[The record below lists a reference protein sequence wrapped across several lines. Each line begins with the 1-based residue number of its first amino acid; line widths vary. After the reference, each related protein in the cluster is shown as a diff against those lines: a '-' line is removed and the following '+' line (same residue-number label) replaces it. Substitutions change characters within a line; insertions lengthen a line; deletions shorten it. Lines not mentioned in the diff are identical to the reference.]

1 MGSFDEQR
9 LPERQSAGR
18 RRPRITISD
27 VSAALGLTK
36 STVSRALNGYPD
48 ISSTTRARVRSTA
61 ARMGYRPLS
70 HAQAIR
76 TGRARALGL
85 VIQIDDHDA
94 HRPFLADFLA
104 GISFVASGEGWT
116 ITVATADGEAATLA
130 TMRRLLDEHK
140 VDGFILP
147 RTLVEDPRIA
157 LLRSQDVPFVMFG
170 RTRDS
175 TGCAW
180 YDIRSED
187 AMADAVRRLA
197 SLGHRRIAF
206 VNGGGR
212 YQYSRLR
219 LDGFRRGLASAGV
232 EEDSRLVRSDALVP
246 DEGEEAAE
254 YLLALPRPPT
264 AVVFAVDSAALG
276 LYRAVRRRG
285 LRVGRHL
292 SVIGYDGIPDGNHAD
307 PPLSTYAVDIRRAGE
322 RLARMLIERV
332 RGVDP
337 VRLRETAPATFID
350 RGSIAPPEFG
360 PDDLARRLAAG
371 HATAQPRSQT
381 TPRRK

>member
-1 MGSFDEQR
+1 MGSLDAHR
-9 LPERQSAGR
+9 RSSGH

-48 ISSTTRARVRSTA
+48 ISAQTRARVRTAA

-76 TGRARALGL
+76 TGQARALGL

-116 ITVATADGEAATLA
+116 ITVATAHGEAATLD
-130 TMRRLLDEHK
+130 TMRRLVDERK

-157 LLRSQDVPFVMFG
+157 LLRSEEVPFVMFG

-175 TGCAW
+175 AGCAW

-187 AMADAVRRLA
+187 AMTDAVERLA

-206 VNGGGR
+206 VNGGRR

-219 LDGFRRGLASAGV
+219 REGFRRGLARAGI
-232 EEDSRLVRSDALVP
+232 EADPQLVRFDALVP
-246 DEGEEAAE
+246 EEGEQAADA
-254 YLLALPRPPT
+254 LLALPRPPT

-276 LYRAVRRRG
+276 LYRAARRRG
-285 LRVGRHL
+285 LVVARHI
-292 SVIGYDGIPDGNHAD
+292 SVIGYDGIPDGSHAD
-307 PPLSTYAVDIRRAGE
+307 PPLSTYTVNIRRAGE
-322 RLARMLIERV
+322 RLARMLVDRV
-332 RGVDP
+332 RGADP
-337 VRLRETAPATFID
+337 ETLRETAPATFVD
-350 RGSIAPPEFG
+350 RGSIAPPALGTEA
-360 PDDLARRLAAG
+360 LARMLASG
-371 HATAQPRSQT
+371 RSTASPRNST
-381 TPRRK
+381 H

>member
-1 MGSFDEQR
+1 M
-9 LPERQSAGR
+9 
-18 RRPRITISD
+18 
-27 VSAALGLTK
+27 
-36 STVSRALNGYPD
+36 
-48 ISSTTRARVRSTA
+48 
-61 ARMGYRPLS
+61 
-70 HAQAIR
+70 
-76 TGRARALGL
+76 
-85 VIQIDDHDA
+85 
-94 HRPFLADFLA
+94 
-104 GISFVASGEGWT
+104 ASGEGWT

-157 LLRSQDVPFVMFG
+157 LLRGQDVPFVMFG
-170 RTRDS
+170 RTRDPA
-175 TGCAW
+175 GCAW

-206 VNGGGR
+206 VNGGDR

-219 LDGFRRGLASAGV
+219 LDGYRRGLASAGL
-232 EEDSRLVRSDALVP
+232 EEDPGLVRSDALVP
-246 DEGEEAAE
+246 DEGEQAAE
-254 YLLALPRPPT
+254 SLLESPRPPT
-264 AVVFAVDSAALG
+264 AVVYAVDSAALG

-292 SVIGYDGIPDGNHAD
+292 SVIGYDGIPDGSHAD

-332 RGVDP
+332 RGADP
-337 VRLRETAPATFID
+337 ERFRETAAPTFID
-350 RGSIAPPEFG
+350 RGSIAAPELG
-360 PDDLARRLAAG
+360 PDELARRLAAG
-371 HATAQPRSQT
+371 RASAQPRSRPPHDHPTQSSNPT
-381 TPRRK
+381 QSDNPT

>member
-1 MGSFDEQR
+1 MHPPAEQR
-9 LPERQSAGR
+9 RSPVR
-18 RRPRITISD
+18 RYPRVTISD
-27 VSAALGLTK
+27 VSAAVGLTK

-48 ISSTTRARVRSTA
+48 ISSTTRERVRSTA

-94 HRPFLADFLA
+94 HRPFLTDFLA

-157 LLRSQDVPFVMFG
+157 LLRGQDVPFVMFG
-170 RTRDS
+170 RTRDPA
-175 TGCAW
+175 GCAW

-206 VNGGGR
+206 VNGGAR

-219 LDGFRRGLASAGV
+219 LAGYREGLAGAGID
-232 EEDSRLVRSDALVP
+232 EDPQLVRSGALTP
-246 DEGEEAAE
+246 DDGAAAAE
-254 YLLALPRPPT
+254 SLLDLPRPPT
-264 AVVFAVDSAALG
+264 AVVFAVDAAALG
-276 LYRAVRRRG
+276 LYRAARRRG
-285 LRVGRHL
+285 LRVGPHL
-292 SVIGYDGIPDGNHAD
+292 SVVGYDGIPDGSHAD

-332 RGVDP
+332 RGADP
-337 VRLRETAPATFID
+337 EGLRETAPATFVD
-350 RGSIAPPEFG
+350 RGSITPPELDTDA
-360 PDDLARRLAAG
+360 PARALASRRSIAS
-371 HATAQPRSQT
+371 P
-381 TPRRK
+381 

>member
-1 MGSFDEQR
+1 MSPVDVQR
-9 LPERQSAGR
+9 RPVGG
-18 RRPRITISD
+18 RRPRVTITD

-36 STVSRALNGYPD
+36 STVSRALNDYPD
-48 ISSTTRARVRSTA
+48 IASTTRERVRNAA

-104 GISFVASGEGWT
+104 GISFIASGEGWT

-147 RTLVEDPRIA
+147 RTMVEDPRIA
-157 LLRSQDVPFVMFG
+157 LLRAQDVPFVLFG
-170 RTRDS
+170 RTRNPA
-175 TGCAW
+175 GCAW

-187 AMADAVRRLA
+187 AMTDAVERLA
-197 SLGHRRIAF
+197 ALGHRRIAF
-206 VNGGGR
+206 VNGGAR

-219 LDGFRRGLASAGV
+219 LAGFRKGLAKAGL
-232 EEDSRLVRSDALVP
+232 EADPRLVRSDALVP
-246 DEGEEAAE
+246 GDGEAAAE
-254 YLLALPRPPT
+254 SLLALPRPPT
-264 AVVFAVDSAALG
+264 AVVFAVDAAALG

-292 SVIGYDGIPDGNHAD
+292 SVVGYDGTPDGSHAD

-332 RGVDP
+332 RGADP
-337 VRLRETAPATFID
+337 ETLRETAPATFVD
-350 RGSIAPPEFG
+350 RGSIAPPERDAG
-360 PDDLARRLAAG
+360 DPVRALASGRPIAV
-371 HATAQPRSQT
+371 PR
-381 TPRRK
+381 